1 MLYLSGYLMIEIAI
15 LCTLLNKPVYG
26 RTFNLVQGEGP
37 RSKFSAD
44 VPMFEPT
51 DNLDITARGKLCDY
65 LNPNLPGLKTTF
77 VTLHFIYLKQ
87 YHQLFTILNPN

>member
-1 MLYLSGYLMIEIAI
+1 MIEIAT
-15 LCTLLNKPVYG
+15 LCTLFSSPVFG

-51 DNLDITARGKLCDY
+51 DNLDITARGKFYDY
-65 LNPNLPGLKTTF
+65 LNPNLSALRF
-77 VTLHFIYLKQ
+77 TLIIINNITNVL
-87 YHQLFTILNPN
+87 

>member
-1 MLYLSGYLMIEIAI
+1 MLYLSGHLMIGIAI
-15 LCTLLNKPVYG
+15 LCTVLSSPVDG

-51 DNLDITARGKLCDY
+51 DNLDITARGE
-65 LNPNLPGLKTTF
+65 F
-77 VTLHFIYLKQ
+77 
-87 YHQLFTILNPN
+87 